1 MRRHTTPARLAA
13 DILPNHYKIAAKN
26 EVRPGA
32 WHHRLLLLAQCD
44 VVSVSVGGTL
54 EQAYLSK
61 REA

>member
-1 MRRHTTPARLAA
+1 MVSRPPRGRYLAKS
-13 DILPNHYKIAAKN
+13 LQNRGKN

-44 VVSVSVGGTL
+44 VVSVSVGVSL
-54 EQAYLSK
+54 EQAYLSE